1 MSMRRR
7 SQCDL
12 FPRVEALEQRDDVLI
27 PGVEDVTNGF
37 WLGIHKVL
45 FDPLNH
51 LRDLSGLDKRRA
63 LMVLDNLKGASLRH
77 G

>member
-1 MSMRRR
+1 MH
-7 SQCDL
+7 L
-12 FPRVEALEQRDDVLI
+12 LPRVEALEQRNDILI
-27 PGVEDVTNGF
+27 PREKDLSNGF

-51 LRDLSGLDKRRA
+51 LRDLGGLDKGRA
-63 LMVLDNLKGASLRH
+63 LMVLDYLKSTRLRH